1 MIGSYG
7 SYWCIFSKSLF
18 LFEIV
23 SCCRNFWDFFK
34 NEFFVNFVLISSS
47 NCKVC
52 TMKVFFDIPR
62 MNKKKSLNYWIL
74 NCTLRFD
81 RKIHV
86 YLLPDIR
93 YRPLVSTAKEV
104 TASKC
109 ATMTWVC
116 FPVLLSK
123 NRICRSSCAVI
134 VSGSVGWD
142 TTLVMRPKSAP
153 SCNTY
158 QKKSLIHCI

>member
-1 MIGSYG
+1 MA
-7 SYWCIFSKSLF
+7 KS
-18 LFEIV
+18 
-23 SCCRNFWDFFK
+23 RWK
-34 NEFFVNFVLISSS
+34 NCQMTE
-47 NCKVC
+47 
-52 TMKVFFDIPR
+52 TE
-62 MNKKKSLNYWIL
+62 
-74 NCTLRFD
+74 NCTLWFD

-142 TTLVMRPKSAP
+142 TTLVMRPTSAP
-153 SCNTY
+153 SCNKY
-158 QKKSLIHCI
+158 QRKIVKWLHLGLCLVSLDKKKIARYKTSGTRIFMETDWLFWQPFESKKIVISHK

>member
-1 MIGSYG
+1 MTETQNY
-7 SYWCIFSKSLF
+7 
-18 LFEIV
+18 
-23 SCCRNFWDFFK
+23 
-34 NEFFVNFVLISSS
+34 
-47 NCKVC
+47 
-52 TMKVFFDIPR
+52 TM
-62 MNKKKSLNYWIL
+62 
-74 NCTLRFD
+74 RFD
-81 RKIHV
+81 RKTNV

-142 TTLVMRPKSAP
+142 TTLVMRPTSAP

-158 QKKSLIHCI
+158 QRKIVKSLHLELCLVSFDKKKSRGITLPAHANSGKRK

>member
-1 MIGSYG
+1 MYVGLCFTLLCTYFHSIKSFRDHQCNGTTSAHF
-7 SYWCIFSKSLF
+7 WTFSD
-18 LFEIV
+18 V
-23 SCCRNFWDFFK
+23 
-34 NEFFVNFVLISSS
+34 
-47 NCKVC
+47 
-52 TMKVFFDIPR
+52 
-62 MNKKKSLNYWIL
+62 Y
-74 NCTLRFD
+74 
-81 RKIHV
+81 V

-142 TTLVMRPKSAP
+142 TTLVMRPTSAP

-158 QKKSLIHCI
+158 QRKIVKWLHLELCLVSFDKKKIARYNTSGTRKLRDFV